1 MTDRD
6 VMSMRDVIYV
16 TVCVMCTGV
25 RYTSCVRSAHTRS
38 LGAHQ
43 KYWPRESRTLSSR
56 HGGVRTCDLG
66 QPNETR
72 VCAEELFESSPYNDC
87 MRPSK
92 EFHYYLWK
100 LYERMDQ
107 LEASQSSQQA
117 QLDAETAKVQAN
129 EQKLVTVQ
137 QEVDALK
144 ASQAN
149 GQPLDFTAL
158 DAALASESAQADTD
172 VADAAPAQPASPPVD
187 SSDPS
192 TPSPT

>member
-1 MTDRD
+1 
-6 VMSMRDVIYV
+6 
-16 TVCVMCTGV
+16 
-25 RYTSCVRSAHTRS
+25 
-38 LGAHQ
+38 
-43 KYWPRESRTLSSR
+43 
-56 HGGVRTCDLG
+56 
-66 QPNETR
+66 
-72 VCAEELFESSPYNDC
+72 

-117 QLDAETAKVQAN
+117 QLDAETAKVNAN

-137 QEVDALK
+137 QEIDALK
-144 ASQAN
+144 A
-149 GQPLDFTAL
+149 QPGAATLDFTNL

-192 TPSPT
+192 APSPT